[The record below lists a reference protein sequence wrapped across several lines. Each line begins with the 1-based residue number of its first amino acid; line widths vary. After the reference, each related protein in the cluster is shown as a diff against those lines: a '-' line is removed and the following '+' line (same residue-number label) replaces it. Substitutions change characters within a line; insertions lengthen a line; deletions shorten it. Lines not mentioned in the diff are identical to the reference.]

1 MSANVLNSKQDKLV
15 DIRVFGAG
23 GGGSNTVVRMFD
35 PNLTSVS
42 YYILNTDK
50 QALETEEALKLGD
63 NRIHIGAELTRGLGA
78 GSNPE
83 QGRKSAE
90 ENREQIRGLM
100 EGADMVFVTAG
111 MGGGTG
117 TGAAGVIAGIAK
129 EMGIL
134 TVGVVTKPFK
144 FEGKKKLSNAEIGI
158 QELEKNC
165 DTLII
170 VPNDRLLSVENKN
183 ITFVDACKLADNVL
197 KQAIQGIYELIIMP
211 GIINVDFA
219 DVCTTLVNKGTAHV
233 GIGTGNDAVS
243 AVMKA
248 VDSPIL
254 ETSIEGST
262 GLLINFSSGNVENL
276 NLFDVTEASSYVEER
291 VHPEA
296 NIIFGTSVSEE
307 LGNEIKVTVIATGF
321 DAENQKMEQQKVAKP
336 APVQEPVKAVEEK
349 KEELDPQIKKEIPS
363 FLINL

>member
-1 MSANVLNSKQDKLV
+1 MSKNVEMTKENKLV
-15 DIRVFGAG
+15 DIRVFGVG
-23 GGGSNTVVRMFD
+23 GGGCNAVTRMYDPKLSTVEYF
-35 PNLTSVS
+35 
-42 YYILNTDK
+42 ILNTDK
-50 QALETEEALKLGD
+50 QALETQEALQLGD

-90 ENREQIRGLM
+90 ENKDQIRGLM

-117 TGAAGVIAGIAK
+117 TGAAAVIAGIAK

-144 FEGKKKLSNAEIGI
+144 FEGRTKMKNAEAGI
-158 QELEKNC
+158 EELEKNC

-170 VPNDRLLSVENKN
+170 VPNDRLLSIENKN
-183 ITFVDACKLADNVL
+183 INFVEACKLADNVL
-197 KQAIQGIYELIIMP
+197 KQSILGISDLIIMP

-233 GIGTGNDAVS
+233 GIGVGNDAMT
-243 AVMKA
+243 AVIKA

-276 NLFDVTEASSYVEER
+276 NLFDVTEASNYVEDR

-321 DAENQKMEQQKVAKP
+321 DIKSQKV
-336 APVQEPVKAVEEK
+336 EPQKAQTIQAVKEETEK
-349 KEELDPQIKKEIPS
+349 KEEVAPQIKKEIPS
-363 FLINL
+363 FLVKC

>member
-1 MSANVLNSKQDKLV
+1 MTVVENKETAVENKKLV
-15 DIRVFGAG
+15 DIRVFGIG
-23 GGGSNTVVRMFD
+23 GGGCNAVTRMFD
-35 PNLTSVS
+35 PNLSTVE

-50 QALETEEALKLGD
+50 QALETEDALKLGN

-78 GSNPE
+78 GSNPD
-83 QGRKSAE
+83 QGRRSAE
-90 ENREQIRGLM
+90 ENKEEIRALM

-117 TGAAGVIAGIAK
+117 TGAAAVVASLAK

-144 FEGKKKLSNAEIGI
+144 FEGRTKLKRAEEGI
-158 QELEKNC
+158 AELEKNC

-170 VPNDRLLSVENKN
+170 VPNDRLLKTENKN

-197 KQAIQGIYELIIMP
+197 KQAIQGISDLIVMP
-211 GIINVDFA
+211 GVINTDFA

-233 GIGTGNDAVS
+233 GIGVGSDAMA
-243 AVMKA
+243 AVKEA

-262 GLLINFSSGNVENL
+262 GLLINFSSGAIENL
-276 NLFDVTEASSYVEER
+276 NLFDVTEASSYVEDR
-291 VHPEA
+291 VDPEA
-296 NIIFGTSVSEE
+296 NIIFGTSVSKE
-307 LGNEIKVTVIATGF
+307 LGTEIKVTVIATGF
-321 DAENQKMEQQKVAKP
+321 DVKNQKVEEPKKN
-336 APVQEPVKAVEEK
+336 PVKEANI
-349 KEELDPQIKKEIPS
+349 ELERREDVAAQPKRELPS
-363 FLINL
+363 FLVNH